1 MNTTDSPADADR
13 YLTIA
18 RSCDATVTV
27 KGSRFLAW
35 VAPAGSVARAQ
46 GLIEEIRQK
55 HHDATH
61 HCFAYRI
68 GYVKDRAERCSDA
81 GEPSGTAGRPILDA
95 LVARDIWDI
104 VAVVTRWFGGTKL
117 GPGGLKRAYR
127 EAADAG
133 LSEATLIS
141 RVVNSAFQVRF
152 NHSLTGAVYR
162 VIQEHRGLV
171 TSTDFGSRVRMRVTV
186 KRAIGPAFCQKMLD
200 AGHGAI
206 EIQPAGELVQ

>member
-1 MNTTDSPADADR
+1 MKANDTPSDGDR

-18 RSCDATVTV
+18 RPCDAVTTV
-27 KGSRFLAW
+27 KGSRFVAW
-35 VAPAGSVARAQ
+35 VAPAGSVARCT
-46 GLIEEIRQK
+46 GLIEEVRRK

-61 HCFAYRI
+61 HCFAYRV
-68 GYVKDRAERCSDA
+68 GYVGDRAERFSDA

-95 LVARDIWDI
+95 LVSRDIWDV

-127 EAADAG
+127 SAADAA
-133 LSEATLIS
+133 LAEATLIS
-141 RVVNSAFQVRF
+141 RVVIASYKLRF
-152 NHSLTGAVYR
+152 DHGLTGAVYR
-162 VIQEHRGLV
+162 VIQEYQGLV
-171 TSTDFGSRVRMRVTV
+171 TSTDFGSRVRMNVTV
-186 KRAIGPAFCQKMLD
+186 KRASGPSFCQKMVD